1 MKIEH
6 MRDPHVP
13 AGYIPG
19 LGACVGKQ
27 RSRLPVVGVILG
39 NRFQQAQ
46 SKTCISALDCILAE
60 KLREDRIAW
69 EILEQKLV
77 DDE

>member
-1 MKIEH
+1 
-6 MRDPHVP
+6 
-13 AGYIPG
+13 
-19 LGACVGKQ
+19 
-27 RSRLPVVGVILG
+27 LPVVGVILG

-60 KLREDRIAW
+60 KLREDRIAG